1 MDKEIFERFLNNK
14 CTRAEMNEV
23 AEWVQSSALN
33 EASKTWGFDEWLSL
47 QTEDSGISDIKLNS
61 ILDSIHHKINI
72 KKSKTGNKDF
82 VLKSISVW
90 ITRVAAI
97 LLLPVVLY
105 LFYSITINHDNTN
118 KFVNNVVDSLEIVAP
133 IGSRTVVDLKD
144 GTKIYLNYGSSIKY
158 PQRFI
163 GNTREVILKGE
174 GYFEVTHNPQKPF
187 IVKTQNMDIKAL
199 GTKFNVLAYPE
210 DGFVATT
217 LIEGKVVI
225 ERNKEKEEGNIGTL
239 VPGQHV
245 KYNLNT
251 GKIISAKGNTDLYI
265 SWKDGKLVFQ
275 NQPLEEVALRLSRMF
290 NVDIEVSKEIKHFTY
305 TVTFIDEPL
314 HQILDLMTIATP
326 VICKSIPRTKLP
338 DGTYSKQKIII
349 EKRN

>member
-1 MDKEIFERFLNNK
+1 MDKKIFERFLNNQ
-14 CTRAEMNEV
+14 CSRAEMIEV

-33 EASKTWGFDEWLSL
+33 EASKTWGFDEWQSL
-47 QTEDSGISDIKLNS
+47 QTENSDVSDIKLNS
-61 ILDSIHHKINI
+61 ILDRVHHKINI
-72 KKSKTGNKDF
+72 KKSNTRNKEF
-82 VLKSISVW
+82 VLKSINIW

-105 LFYSITINHDNTN
+105 LIYSITINKNDAN
-118 KFVNNVVDSLEIVAP
+118 KYVYNVVDSLEIVAP
-133 IGSRTVVDLKD
+133 IGSRTVVDLTD

-158 PQRFI
+158 PQQFV

-174 GYFEVTHNPQKPF
+174 GYFEVAHNPQKPF

-217 LIEGKVVI
+217 LIEGKVVL
-225 ERNKEKEEGNIGTL
+225 EKNTEKEEGIGTL

-245 KYNLNT
+245 KYYVNT

-290 NVDIEVSKEIKHFTY
+290 NVDIEISNEIKHFTY

-326 VICKSIPRTKLP
+326 VSYKSIPRTKLP